1 MDDYVKRIKLLLE
14 PKIDE
19 QEKEKEISKFK
30 DDFSKAFKNMFGND
44 SSKKLGEVLGE
55 QIGKGINSSLDNSWK
70 LLKSTLS
77 DSWKEFGNIVNYSLL
92 SNSRTRE
99 LAFGFGFSGSQAYG
113 YEKARSLMGFDSLE
127 DLMYANDSQRSQ
139 FAELFSKYTNKYSEL
154 YDSGFFKQYREYQ
167 IEMEDF
173 KQEVQ
178 MNFIKLFV
186 DNKDTII
193 KGMQTIVDVS
203 NTLLSILNWLVGFFG
218 TSKTS
223 SSSKISA
230 TNDIINSYSS
240 NTSNKNTNVT
250 IDNTFN
256 NVSKEDQ
263 SWLSQAGTI
272 TYEQIIK
279 ALT

>member
-19 QEKEKEISKFK
+19 KEKEKEISKFK
-30 DDFSKAFKNMFGND
+30 DDFSKAFKNVFGND

-139 FAELFSKYTNKYSEL
+139 FRELFSKYTNKYSEL
-154 YDSGFFKQYREYQ
+154 YDSGFFEKYREYQ

-178 MNFIKLFV
+178 MNFIKMFV

-203 NTLLSILNWLVGFFG
+203 NTLLSILNWLIGFFG

-263 SWLSQAGTI
+263 SWLSQAGTM